1 MSKDEYCGSP
11 NAMNRMPPEDTGV
24 KKDESVLKKTNLST
38 AEKVELECMA
48 EEYRKQ
54 KIRESV
60 VKPDGTTWRQL
71 FMLPEVDLIRMAKEY
86 QKQIIQDKEI
96 FQKSRKTMV
105 KEVPKGELVKTAV
118 RDFKGNILETCSA
131 LQKMGNLT
139 GPGQSMAAQVMILF
153 KGLAES
159 LGDYNCAD
167 YHSFKNAMVSQFHS
181 MLESSLTNHE
191 RHYAAVIKNEKA
203 ETSPNVQSTFKAFV
217 KSCTPRFHHH
227 PAIESDAKKWKTF
240 KDEYKEEL
248 KDLFLKSIMR
258 KYDFSTRRRS
268 NITLD
273 VLAKNYADLD
283 ADLEQAARTHDVR
296 VRAALEVH
304 LLEEMIDQ
312 AFPLECIS
320 RRSKTKRQLQVSMK
334 NYVQKNEQKKVEHS
348 LHIRATVHGVISYGA
363 NCVVTDIR
371 KGTDVLESLRKHFI
385 EGPPAKL
392 LSESEKSDIDNFAN
406 NIVEIV
412 TSTLAIRRGDITWLQ
427 GVIHREIE
435 KTVGSEKKY
444 KKGTTRW
451 KGFEEAWYKD
461 KTLQFLCTS
470 APLYFLTKSI
480 VADDG
485 RYEEINHNAF
495 LMKKPEMYSKILNLQ
510 VPCT

>member
-1 MSKDEYCGSP
+1 MSP
-11 NAMNRMPPEDTGV
+11 NAMDRVPPEDTGV
-24 KKDESVLKKTNLST
+24 KKDESVLKKTNMST
-38 AEKVELECMA
+38 WKVELECMA
-48 EEYRKQ
+48 EEYREQ

-96 FQKSRKTMV
+96 FQKSREAMV

-118 RDFKGNILETCSA
+118 RDFKGDILETCSA

-191 RHYAAVIKNEKA
+191 IHYAAVIKNEKSKA
-203 ETSPNVQSTFKAFV
+203 SPSVQSTFKAFI
-217 KSCTPRFHHH
+217 KSCKPPFHHH
-227 PAIESDAKKWKTF
+227 ASIEGDAKKWNTF
-240 KDEYKEEL
+240 KDEYKEKL
-248 KDLFLKSIMR
+248 KDLFRSSIMG
-258 KYDFSTRRRS
+258 KNDFSTRSRS

-273 VLAKNYADLD
+273 VLTKCYGDLD
-283 ADLEQAARTHDVR
+283 AELEQAARTHDVR

-320 RRSKTKRQLQVSMK
+320 RRSKTKRQLQLSMM
-334 NYVQKNEQKKVEHS
+334 NYIQKNEQKKVEHS

-363 NCVVTDIR
+363 NCVVMDIR

-392 LSESEKSDIDNFAN
+392 LSESEKSDIDTFTN
-406 NIVEIV
+406 NIVESV
-412 TSTLAIRRGDITWLQ
+412 TSTLTIRRGDITWLQ
-427 GVIHREIE
+427 EIIHREIE
-435 KTVGSEKKY
+435 KTMGSEKKY
-444 KKGTTRW
+444 KKGTTQW

-485 RYEEINHNAF
+485 GYEEINQNAF